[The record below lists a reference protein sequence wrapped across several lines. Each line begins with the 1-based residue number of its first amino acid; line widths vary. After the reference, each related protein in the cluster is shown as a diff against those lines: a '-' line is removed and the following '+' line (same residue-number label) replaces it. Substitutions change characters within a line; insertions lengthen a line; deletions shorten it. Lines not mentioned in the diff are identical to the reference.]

1 MVAAPEPVDQITKV
15 LHDAANGPSAS
26 SKSDSASRKQANKT
40 AMNQADPSTTET
52 HTRSTHAVITE
63 TEISTPGHARTDP
76 VFIAQ
81 HASTNEVKPS
91 MVCLPDE
98 DPLSPIQDIAS
109 GDVEKALFG
118 DFIDF
123 SVSLK
128 ESEDDAILPA
138 SPLLTPRKLPVCTD
152 PTLDPTPVENCHGSG
167 KNRGVAND
175 ARMLQ
180 SKDPHPVESFKTS
193 TAIPVAL
200 HITECQDGHRSCIGV
215 SRPSIYAAMDVIR
228 SQDSSPLSKTLSHN
242 EQREL
247 ASLNISLTPV
257 RANDGEGPLTDIIS
271 FASNDELESSQ
282 PAQKSPRENSRWNM
296 KSDEDGDIQDIVDVL
311 NDIQTFIVEG
321 IANKLKGIKEDAR
334 VVRKELLRDA
344 AQALHALA
352 DAYATQYNSFIPLV
366 DSYSKHSATMAR
378 RWEDLIKS
386 SEQLQDDLRKA
397 LQEHDRNVSSKT
409 FPKSLFPP
417 TSRFLRH

>member
-1 MVAAPEPVDQITKV
+1 
-15 LHDAANGPSAS
+15 
-26 SKSDSASRKQANKT
+26 
-40 AMNQADPSTTET
+40 
-52 HTRSTHAVITE
+52 
-63 TEISTPGHARTDP
+63 
-76 VFIAQ
+76 
-81 HASTNEVKPS
+81 

-128 ESEDDAILPA
+128 ESEDDVILVCYGFCDILLAKFFLQPA
-138 SPLLTPRKLPVCTD
+138 SPLLTPYKLPVCTD

-167 KNRGVAND
+167 KNCGMAND

-200 HITECQDGHRSCIGV
+200 HITECQDGHQSCIGV

-242 EQREL
+242 KQREL
-247 ASLNISLTPV
+247 ASLNISLTPI
-257 RANDGEGPLTDIIS
+257 RANDGKGSLTDIIS

-282 PAQKSPRENSRWNM
+282 PTQKLPRENSHWNM
-296 KSDEDGDIQDIVDVL
+296 KSDEDGDIQDIVDVRK
-311 NDIQTFIVEG
+311 TCSSFC
-321 IANKLKGIKEDAR
+321 R
-334 VVRKELLRDA
+334 VT
-344 AQALHALA
+344 H
-352 DAYATQYNSFIPLV
+352 
-366 DSYSKHSATMAR
+366 
-378 RWEDLIKS
+378 
-386 SEQLQDDLRKA
+386 
-397 LQEHDRNVSSKT
+397 
-409 FPKSLFPP
+409 LFY
-417 TSRFLRH
+417 RY